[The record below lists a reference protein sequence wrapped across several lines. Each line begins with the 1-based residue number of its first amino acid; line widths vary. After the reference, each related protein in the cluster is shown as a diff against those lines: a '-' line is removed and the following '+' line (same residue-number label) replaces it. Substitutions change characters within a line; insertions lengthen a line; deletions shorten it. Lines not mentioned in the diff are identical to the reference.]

1 MAEKCFRNRFVESSD
16 ADVSS
21 HLRPSAFLLMAQS
34 IAVEQVG
41 FLNPVASQAELV
53 KHNLAWVV
61 SRARYVFKRM
71 PGLDENFVLSSWHKR
86 QDNLYYIRDYRMETP
101 EGEELITGTS
111 SWVILN
117 LASRSVEAH
126 WSGMTEGD
134 EVHDDAIEAAAP
146 RIRMPRGVE
155 PELAGEHVVR
165 YSDVDINSHANN
177 TKYVDW
183 AMDVL
188 DYELTSQKR
197 VRELF
202 INYNHEVRPGETVQL
217 YKVCVEQENGLCCY
231 VEGKVNGVSSFVI
244 ELVY

>member
-1 MAEKCFRNRFVESSD
+1 MAEKCFRKRYVENSD

-21 HLRPSAFLLMAQS
+21 HLKPSAFLCMAQS
-34 IAVEQVG
+34 IAAEQ
-41 FLNPVASQAELV
+41 LTLLSPAATQPELV
-53 KHNLAWVV
+53 KQNLAWAL

-71 PGLDENFVLSSWHKR
+71 PEMFENYVLSSWHKR
-86 QDNLYYIRDYRMETP
+86 QDNLYYIRDFRMETP

-111 SWVILN
+111 SWIILN

-126 WSGMTEGD
+126 WSGMTEVD
-134 EVHDDAIEAAAP
+134 EVHDDAMETAAP

-155 PELAGEHVVR
+155 PELAGEHIVR
-165 YSDVDINSHANN
+165 YSDVDINFHANN

-188 DYELTSQKR
+188 DYGLTSQKR
-197 VRELF
+197 IKELL
-202 INYNHEVRPGETVQL
+202 INYNHEVRAGETVQL

-244 ELVY
+244 ELIY